1 MLNAVSW
8 YDENAV
14 KVLRKVEKF
23 DRAELAALLERLD
36 CIEADLADF
45 GYYPSDKAGEWITYE
60 SNSDLRDSESIP
72 LADSIHHFFKAEVQP
87 HVEEAWINLESVKI
101 GYEISFN
108 KYFYKHQPLRST
120 DEVAREIIALEQQ
133 AEGLIA
139 EILGI
144 SVDTVSGAQYGR
156 A

>member
-1 MLNAVSW
+1 M
-8 YDENAV
+8 
-14 KVLRKVEKF
+14 
-23 DRAELAALLERLD
+23 
-36 CIEADLADF
+36 
-45 GYYPSDKAGEWITYE
+45 
-60 SNSDLRDSESIP
+60 
-72 LADSIHHFFKAEVQP
+72 
-87 HVEEAWINLESVKI
+87 KI